1 MQILKVSQ
9 YQTDQV
15 FHQRPQTNTM
25 NRGQTSHMSKFG
37 AFKRALIA
45 KSEMAHKNHRTG
57 SRFTMKAHHL
67 QTNQHSPK
75 KGDLAVQ
82 ASRPATTMNA
92 PKSGNARCSF
102 DLYLKPP
109 GVSKHT
115 DLTCDMST
123 IPKDKFELKQNPLN
137 D

>member
-1 MQILKVSQ
+1 
-9 YQTDQV
+9 
-15 FHQRPQTNTM
+15 M
-25 NRGQTSHMSKFG
+25 NKFG
-37 AFKRALIA
+37 AFKRALLA

-75 KGDLAVQ
+75 RAELAAQVQ

-102 DLYLKPP
+102 DLYLKHP

-115 DLTCDMST
+115 DVTCELST
-123 IPKDKFELKQNPLN
+123 IPKDKFELKSNPPN
-137 D
+137 E